1 MPAPTVTL
9 EGRVVGD
16 VQFRFT
22 GDTALPVARFRMVCV
37 DRKRTDAGQWI
48 DGDEWWVTV
57 SCFRKLAE
65 TVAESVNDKD
75 QVVVVGKLT
84 TATWFDESGAKQS
97 APKVV
102 ANNVAISLIFAAR
115 PATDSAHGGVRRS
128 PAAQQQRAPQRT
140 PVPASAPNGRGQD
153 SQGSD
158 ESWGAV
164 DAWTG
169 PGTADDPWA

>member
-37 DRKRTDAGQWI
+37 ERKRGENGNWVDGEEFWI
-48 DGDEWWVTV
+48 TV
-57 SCFRKLAE
+57 SCFRTLA
-65 TVAESVNDKD
+65 TYVSDSVNDKD
-75 QVVVVGKLT
+75 QVIVVGKLT

-102 ANNVAISLIFAAR
+102 ANNVGVSLIFAAR
-115 PATDSAHGGVRRS
+115 PAPDSAGRGVRQHPPTPR
-128 PAAQQQRAPQRT
+128 PQERT
-140 PVPASAPNGRGQD
+140 PVPASAPRRD

-158 ESWGAV
+158 ESWGV
-164 DAWTG
+164 SEPYTG
-169 PGTADDPWA
+169 PGTEDDPWA